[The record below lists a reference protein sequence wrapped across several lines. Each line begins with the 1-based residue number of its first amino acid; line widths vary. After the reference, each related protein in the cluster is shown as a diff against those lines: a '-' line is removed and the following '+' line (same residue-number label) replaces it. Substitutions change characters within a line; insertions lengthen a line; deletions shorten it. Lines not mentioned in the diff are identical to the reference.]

1 MVLFILFPGNGISK
15 KHWEI
20 YDESGKIKKTSFLEQ
35 LKKLGKVYKYTPNV
49 NNIIHYY
56 NNSWKL
62 RKKFYKKPSNLT
74 LEDFDIDKQCK
85 LVYED
90 VKNYKGKFIPVGH
103 SIGGYYAIQ
112 FSKLYKSR
120 CAKTILIDSVV
131 IAPKYV
137 KEWDK
142 MLYKPI
148 KKYGNITNEYLHS
161 LFYDIQNSKETKILN
176 KNVMKLVNIRFF
188 LENKQFKKFNGKLVV
203 PNLSIRSLYIDI
215 KKNKLD
221 KLTKR
226 VIDNEEILYK
236 KNGDK
241 SQAYYLID
249 ATHFPWFIPR
259 YCDEIIDQIKC
270 FI

>member
-1 MVLFILFPGNGISK
+1 MVLFILFPGNGMSE

-20 YDESGKIKKTSFLEQ
+20 YDKDNKIKKTSFLQQ
-35 LKKLGKVYKYTPNV
+35 LKKLGEVYKYTPNV
-49 NNIIHYY
+49 NNIINYY
-56 NNSWKL
+56 DSSNKL
-62 RKKFYKKPSNLT
+62 RKKFYKKPSNFT
-74 LEDFDIDKQCK
+74 LEDFDIDKLCK
-85 LVYED
+85 NVYED

-120 CAKTILIDSVV
+120 CVNTILIDSVV

-137 KEWDK
+137 KEWDT
-142 MLYKPI
+142 MLYKSI
-148 KKYGNITNEYLHS
+148 KNYDNITNEYLYS
-161 LFYDIQNSKETKILN
+161 LFHNIQNSKDTKILD
-176 KNVMKLVNIRFF
+176 KNVNKLINIRFF

-215 KKNKLD
+215 KKHKLD
-221 KLTKR
+221 KLTKK
-226 VIDNEEILYK
+226 VINNEEILYK

-241 SQAYYLID
+241 SQTYYLID
-249 ATHFPWFIPR
+249 ATHFPWLIPR
-259 YCDEIIDQIKC
+259 YCDEIIDRIKC